1 VRLLRIRLEH
11 FRGVEAAEIAL
22 DPTGVTVI
30 TGRNEIGKTSVLDAV
45 TFAFNYPDNSR
56 DRRLL
61 AAKPVH
67 RDEGP
72 FVEVELTTGP
82 YHLVFSKRW
91 LKRPATSLR
100 VLLPRPENLTGRQ
113 AHDRFEAILDETLDR
128 TLLSAL
134 HYQQGVTIQQAAL
147 GESSSLS
154 AALDAATSAGSLR
167 GESEDNLWERVCR
180 ERLRYFTETGRPLQY
195 RRDLEDRRA
204 QAETKFVDLEK
215 RVAEIEGDA
224 EAHYRKS
231 RRLRELEQ
239 QLASEQPKQDV
250 AEAAWRAASELA
262 ATVERLDAE
271 HRLAVANAEAAR
283 NRVST
288 REQLRRDVEEARRSL
303 DELQQTLTE
312 QAPAIDAAE
321 QALVKASQ
329 VLAHAREEQ
338 ARAEARADL
347 ANADERYWRTRSN
360 HEMYKNRRETVE
372 RAQEALQAARL
383 TLDTCQLDEDLMEQL
398 ERAHEAR
405 TTAAARLDA
414 ARASLAIE
422 ALAPIDVTS
431 SGGTQA
437 LTVGE
442 RFKTTVATSG
452 EVVIEGIARILVAGA
467 ASDRRL
473 EKKLREGEENLAEL
487 LVAAGLR
494 RDDGID
500 AARTL
505 DRERRRAVDQEQSN
519 KEQIKAALH
528 DLPSVEELERRIAAG
543 EEQMQTHLADR
554 VDQSP
559 LPQDKESAE
568 REAASA
574 DNALRTARGA
584 ERECD
589 GVFADCE
596 RAKGKLVGTSSE
608 LRGKLTAAESRLE
621 ETERALEVAR
631 AETTDAE
638 LAEAV
643 AAVEER
649 EAAASKVLEDA
660 RAELERA
667 APERARLDHEN
678 QVALVERLDNE
689 GRELHQ
695 ELAILTDRLERA
707 GEQSPQEA
715 LDAAHEELDLKAA
728 EVAKTDRLAA
738 AAEQLWEILGRKR
751 DEARRAYVAPYR
763 EALQRLA
770 SLVFG
775 PDVAVEVDE
784 RSLQVT
790 ERTMD
795 GRTVRFNQLSTGT
808 QEQLCVLARLA
819 CAMIVSP
826 AVEDAGAPVIID
838 DALGYT
844 DHERLES
851 MALAFSAAREGCQVI
866 ILTCVPERYGRIGSA
881 RVIRFDEQLTT
892 AAG

>member
-11 FRGVEAAEIAL
+11 FRGVEAAEIEF

-45 TFAFNYPDNSR
+45 TFAFTYPDNSR

-67 RDEGP
+67 RYEGP
-72 FVEVELTTGP
+72 SVEVELTTGP

-91 LKRPATSLR
+91 LKRPSTSLHI
-100 VLLPRPENLTGRQ
+100 LAPRPENLTGRQ

-134 HYQQGVTIQQAAL
+134 HYQQGVTIQQATL

-154 AALDAATSAGSLR
+154 AALDAATSAGSR
-167 GESEDNLWERVCR
+167 GAEKEDNLWERVCR
-180 ERLRYFTETGRPLQY
+180 ERLRYFTETGRPLQH
-195 RRDLEDRRA
+195 RKDLEDRRA
-204 QAETKFVDLEK
+204 QAERKVADFEG
-215 RVAEIEGDA
+215 RVADIEGDA
-224 EAHYRKS
+224 ETHYRKS
-231 RRLRELEQ
+231 LRSRELEQ
-239 QLASEQPKQDV
+239 QLAGERPKREI
-250 AEAAWRAASELA
+250 AEAAWRAASELVA
-262 ATVERLDAE
+262 AVERLDTE

-283 NRVST
+283 KRVST
-288 REQLRRDVEEARRSL
+288 REQLRRDVEEAQRSL
-303 DELQQTLTE
+303 DELRQTLAQ

-321 QALVKASQ
+321 QALTKASQ
-329 VLAHAREEQ
+329 VLARAREKQ
-338 ARAEARADL
+338 VRAEARADL
-347 ANADERYWRTRSN
+347 ATADERYWRTRSN

-398 ERAHEAR
+398 ERAQEAR

-437 LTVGE
+437 LAVGE

-473 EKKLREGEENLAEL
+473 EKKLREGEEDFAEL

-505 DRERRRAVDQEQSN
+505 DRERRRAVEQEQSN
-519 KEQIKAALH
+519 EEQIKAALH
-528 DLPSVEELERRIAAG
+528 DLPSVEELERRVAAG

-554 VDQSP
+554 VGQPP

-568 REAASA
+568 REAANA
-574 DNALRTARGA
+574 DDALRTARDA

-589 GVFADCE
+589 GVFVACE

-621 ETERALEVAR
+621 ETDKALQVAR

-638 LAEAV
+638 LVQAV
-643 AAVEER
+643 ATAEET
-649 EAAASKVLEDA
+649 ETAASKTLEDA

-678 QVALVERLDNE
+678 QVALVERLENE
-689 GRELHQ
+689 GRELRQ

-707 GEQSPQEA
+707 GEQSLQEA
-715 LDAAHEELDLKAA
+715 FDAAREELDFTTA

-738 AAEQLWEILGRKR
+738 AARQLWEILGRKR

-770 SLVFG
+770 RLVFG

-795 GRTVRFNQLSTGT
+795 GRTVRFDQLSTGT

-826 AVEDAGAPVIID
+826 AAEDAGAPVIID

-881 RVIRFDEQLTT
+881 RVVRFDEQLTT